1 VSIFLLGILFFIV
14 ATQSARLPYNNNNND
29 ELSLKYQRQSK
40 TRGSVNDDRSIDK
53 LIKPIRRRNVVDLDP
68 SLKRNKR
75 DFNDEQR
82 QFQHEMLQAHNEY
95 RSRHCASPL
104 QLDDDLS
111 SSAQQYAEHL
121 VDIDTLQHSGTSGIG
136 ENLWMMSSSD
146 KITKING
153 E

>member
-1 VSIFLLGILFFIV
+1 MYKQVSIFLLGILFFIV

-82 QFQHEMLQAHNEY
+82 QFQQEMLQHTMNID
-95 RSRHCASPL
+95 HVIVH
-104 QLDDDLS
+104 
-111 SSAQQYAEHL
+111 HL
-121 VDIDTLQHSGTSGIG
+121 F
-136 ENLWMMSSSD
+136 NLMM
-146 KITKING
+146 I
-153 E
+153 